1 MKTNPTGRTGD
12 STIRLRD
19 GRRLAMLSVGKS
31 NGTPIFH
38 FHGNGSSRLEIVT
51 VQSVAERLGMRLI
64 GLDRPGIGG
73 SDERR
78 SYRLLDWPDDVVE
91 VADQLGIDHFAVE
104 GLSGGAPF
112 ALVCA
117 YKIPHRLTACGLISP
132 ATGPFIQQA
141 GSFAL
146 RSEVWTLVH
155 FPWLVRAL
163 FRLSVRLS
171 GSDEASLE
179 KKLVR
184 AGARLGEAD
193 HHLLDRPEIRKA
205 FAQATAESLR
215 QAADAGTSDGIVYSR
230 PWGFQVEAITFENL
244 FLWQGV
250 QDPVMPAAAAR
261 LLAQALPHCAATFYP
276 DEGHLSTF
284 VNHAQD
290 IWKAL
295 RAAREQPTSQ

>member
-12 STIRLRD
+12 STIHLRD
-19 GRRLAMLSVGKS
+19 GRRLAILEVGKS
-31 NGTPIFH
+31 DGSPIFH
-38 FHGNGSSRLEIVT
+38 FHGNGSSRLEVLT
-51 VQSVAERLGMRLI
+51 VQAVAERLGVRLI
-64 GLDRPGIGG
+64 SLDRPGIGG

-78 SYRLLDWPDDVVE
+78 GYRLLDWPDDVVE
-91 VADQLGIDHFAVE
+91 VADQLGIERFAVE

-146 RSEVWTLVH
+146 RSEVWMLVH

-163 FRLSVRLS
+163 FRFSTRLS
-171 GSDEASLE
+171 GSDEESLE

-184 AGARLGEAD
+184 AGTRLGEAD

-205 FAQATAESLR
+205 FVQATAESLR
-215 QAADAGTSDGIVYSR
+215 QAADAATKDGIIYSK
-230 PWGFQVEAITFENL
+230 PWRFQVEAITFENL
-244 FLWQGV
+244 FLWQGE
-250 QDPVMPAAAAR
+250 QDPIMPAAAAR
-261 LLAQALPHCAATFYP
+261 LLAQALPHCTTTFYP
-276 DEGHLSTF
+276 NEGHLSTF

-295 RAAREQPTSQ
+295 SIMREEDTEQ